1 MKGGQA
7 FMNEKEMN
15 ILALIQENPF
25 ISQVELANKTGLSRS
40 AVAGYISSLTK
51 QGKIH
56 GRAYVLPKKKD
67 ILCVGGSNVDRKIQ
81 SIEKL
86 QTGTSN
92 PAQSSQSCGGV
103 ARNIA
108 ENLGRLGTD
117 VSLLTAVGEDHE
129 GSWLMKQTECFV
141 DISPSQI
148 MADYTTGTYT
158 AVLDNEGEMAIA
170 LADMS
175 IYDNIYQELIEKKW
189 GHFASS
195 EMVIL
200 DTNFPA
206 DVLEQ
211 IIIRC
216 EEDDIPLCITPVSSP
231 KVKKL
236 PQQLKG
242 VTWLI
247 ANRDEAEVLS
257 GIEIETEGDFFK
269 SAELIMEKGVEKV
282 VITRGDKGLI
292 FFTKKGEAGVIL
304 PPKVKVADVTGA
316 GDSLVAGIIYA
327 HLKGMSVE
335 DACKIGISCSN
346 LTLQSYDTVNPKLNH
361 RRLQETFQENFS

>member
-1 MKGGQA
+1 
-7 FMNEKEMN
+7 MNEKEAV
-15 ILALIQENPF
+15 ILQLIKEDPF
-25 ISQVELANKTGLSRS
+25 ISQVDLAAKTGLSRS

-51 QGKIH
+51 QGNIH
-56 GRAYVLPKKKD
+56 GRAYVLPNKKD
-67 ILCVGGSNVDRKIQ
+67 ILCVGGSNIDRKIQ

-86 QTGTSN
+86 QAATSN

-108 ENLGRLGTD
+108 ENLGRLGSD

-141 DISPSQI
+141 DITPSQAL
-148 MADYTTGTYT
+148 ADQTTGTYT
-158 AVLDNEGEMAIA
+158 AVLDNEGEMAVA

-175 IYDNIYQELIEKKW
+175 IYDSISREFIEKKW
-189 GHFASS
+189 GYFASA

-206 DVLEQ
+206 EVMEQ
-211 IIIRC
+211 IITRC
-216 EEDDIPLCITPVSSP
+216 EEDDIPLCITPVSAP

-236 PQQLKG
+236 PGILNG
-242 VTWLI
+242 VSWLI
-247 ANRDEAEVLS
+247 ANRDEAEALS
-257 GIEIETEGDFFK
+257 GIEITQEGDFFK
-269 SAELIMEKGVEKV
+269 SAELIMQKGVERV

-292 FFTKKGEAGVIL
+292 YFTKMGEAGVIL
-304 PPKVKVADVTGA
+304 PPKVKVSDVTGA

-327 HLKGMSVE
+327 HLKGMDVE
-335 DACKIGISCSN
+335 NACKIGISCSN
-346 LTLQSYDTVNPKLNH
+346 LTLQSNETVNPSLNH
-361 RRLQETFQENFS
+361 KRLQETFQENFL